1 MKTVKEWFIQ
11 FGKKN
16 FESNKENI
24 EKAVEDA
31 DIKFIFE
38 AMDAYGK
45 QEYNQ
50 AIDDLIVND
59 LVTDRETTRLRFKKV

>member
-1 MKTVKEWFIQ
+1 MKTAKEIFIE
-11 FGKKN
+11 FGKKY
-16 FESNKENI
+16 FESNKEDI
-24 EKAVEDA
+24 EKAIDHGG
-31 DIKFIFE
+31 IQFIFE
-38 AMDAYGK
+38 AMNAYGK